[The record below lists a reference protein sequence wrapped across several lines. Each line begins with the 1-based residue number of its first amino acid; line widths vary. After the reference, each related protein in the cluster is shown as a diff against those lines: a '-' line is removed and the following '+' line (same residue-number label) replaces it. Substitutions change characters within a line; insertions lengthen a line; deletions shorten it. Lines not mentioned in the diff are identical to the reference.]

1 MCEVDDTND
10 NEEAEEDV
18 SIREMR
24 TLAGLE
30 TQMRFKFNP
39 RYVFFSL
46 CFLTL
51 LIMLHCSFTNDFT
64 LLLLYATVATTRNS
78 MGTGTHYYRRRPQV
92 RFFISFYIFFDY
104 TNDVHLL
111 VYYAVTVVPNSRD
124 EEKQLGWSFKPR
136 TLQEK
141 GIARDATREVVR
153 FFFLIFFFPYTNAHL
168 PTVTVTVTAGVVPNN
183 CNVDVRG
190 PSATHH
196 TLALREKCRG
206 LRSVCISSPRYIFFL
221 CFFLSI
227 Y

>member
-1 MCEVDDTND
+1 MLITCAKSTTPTTTKRRRRMWVLG
-10 NEEAEEDV
+10 
-18 SIREMR
+18 RWGHWQ
-24 TLAGLE
+24 GLE

-64 LLLLYATVATTRNS
+64 LLLLYAKVATTRNS

-124 EEKQLGWSFKPR
+124 EEKQLGWSFWPR
-136 TLQEK
+136 TGE
-141 GIARDATREVVR
+141 GNCSRRRRVR
-153 FFFLIFFFPYTNAHL
+153 
-168 PTVTVTVTAGVVPNN
+168 
-183 CNVDVRG
+183 
-190 PSATHH
+190 
-196 TLALREKCRG
+196 
-206 LRSVCISSPRYIFFL
+206 
-221 CFFLSI
+221 
-227 Y
+227 